1 MVCCYSLDW
10 DWTYGEL
17 IMTIV
22 CDRPKTFMSW
32 AQVTVLHIWM
42 LIVRIRA
49 FEPNR
54 VKTWQ
59 QHFVDH
65 FFYDAEGKMIHTYKV
80 YFQPDP
86 SERDLLIGLA
96 G

>member
-1 MVCCYSLDW
+1 
-10 DWTYGEL
+10 
-17 IMTIV
+17 MTIV

-32 AQVTVLHIWM
+32 AQVTALHVWM

-49 FEPNR
+49 FEPDR

-65 FFYDAEGKMIHTYKV
+65 FFYDAEGKMMHTYKV
-80 YFQPDP
+80 YSQSAPWRGEIYLQ
-86 SERDLLIGLA
+86 SGGLDW
-96 G
+96 